1 MNNTFTMKHNFIFS
15 LQALLLLTVITF
27 FAVDSAKAQ
36 LERKR
41 AVPSGPEELTFM
53 APRSINIYTV
63 EPISAGELHYSIMHT
78 FGEVEAG
85 IQNLWGID
93 YGANVRLSFEYA
105 PTNRVSLAFARTS
118 EDKVVDLSGR
128 LHLMKQQRDGS
139 VPVSITLSG
148 GFGLTTADY
157 SYLQNNYS
165 LSDRFQNH
173 AMVHIARK
181 FSQELSLQVSPG
193 FAYFSRVGTELSV
206 ASPVENFY
214 AGVAFSGRYRVASR
228 MALTFQAV
236 PRFYGDESDVVLGAG
251 LDIETGGH
259 VFQLYMVTSNA
270 LQDAYVLSGKNG
282 GIKDGAFRLGFN
294 VNRVFSVKR

>member
-1 MNNTFTMKHNFIFS
+1 MKSSAGFS
-15 LQALLLLTVITF
+15 LFRGLFLASMLQVLYMSTTAY
-27 FAVDSAKAQ
+27 AQ

-41 AVPSGPEELTFM
+41 ALPSGPEELTFM
-53 APRSINIYTV
+53 APRSINIYTI
-63 EPISAGELHYSIMHT
+63 EPLAAGELHYSIMHT
-78 FGEVEAG
+78 FGEVESG

-105 PTNRVSLAFARTS
+105 LSDRFSLALARTS

-128 LHLMKQQRDGS
+128 LHVIQQQRDGTVPIS
-139 VPVSITLSG
+139 VTISG
-148 GFGLTTADY
+148 GAGLTTADY
-157 SYLQNNYS
+157 NYLTDNYS

-173 AMVHIARK
+173 LMVHLARK
-181 FSQELSLQVSPG
+181 FSQKLSLQISPG
-193 FAYFSRVGTELSV
+193 FAYYSRVGSELSV
-206 ASPVENFY
+206 ANPTENFY
-214 AGVAFSGRYRVASR
+214 AGAAFSSRYRVASR

-236 PRFYGDESDVVLGAG
+236 PRFYGDDSNVVWGAG

-270 LQDAYVLSGKNG
+270 LQDAYVLGGKNG

-294 VNRVFSVKR
+294 VNRVFSVKK

>member
-1 MNNTFTMKHNFIFS
+1 MSTSRRFSFCTSFFISS
-15 LQALLLLTVITF
+15 LLVICLSST
-27 FAVDSAKAQ
+27 AHAQ

-41 AVPSGPEELTFM
+41 ALPSGPEELTFM
-53 APRSINIYTV
+53 APRTINIYTI
-63 EPISAGELHYSIMHT
+63 EPLAAGELHYSIMHT
-78 FGEVEAG
+78 FGEVESG

-105 PTNRVSLAFARTS
+105 PTDRFSLALARTS

-128 LHLMKQQRDGS
+128 LHLIQQQRDGS
-139 VPVSITLSG
+139 VPISVTLSG
-148 GFGLTTADY
+148 GVGLTTADY
-157 SYLQNNYS
+157 RYLLDNYS

-173 AMVHIARK
+173 VMVHLARK
-181 FSQELSLQVSPG
+181 FSPKLSLQVSPG

-206 ASPVENFY
+206 AHPTENFY
-214 AGVAFSGRYRVASR
+214 SGVAFSGRYRIASR

-236 PRFYGDESDVVLGAG
+236 PRVYGDESDVVWGAG

-270 LQDAYVLSGKNG
+270 LQDAYVLGGQNG
-282 GIKDGAFRLGFN
+282 EIKDGAFRIGFN
-294 VNRVFSVKR
+294 VNRVFSVKK